1 MATLVKD
8 YFVVVCWNPSQ
19 YEFIDEDSNDCDSI
33 INRKKTNNDKK
44 KKQNPQWIKNDV
56 NKPGYYY
63 TPGAADDHESWARH
77 LTPTLF
83 WMYQEKLL
91 DPTLDDDQVDKMIDE
106 LVENSQKQEYD
117 NINKNNSN
125 EMINQRGNIISKIP
139 AFSYCDRIGDTNIW
153 IGSRR
158 AGRPPE
164 CWGSGGF
171 DAILNVTNQE
181 YTGIVLNLKKKEFID
196 DFDGC
201 HINGSNSTEGTEDST
216 NSNQTKFYLQLPVE
230 EGKRDRIQLERWMT
244 IGLVFIIHHL
254 QRGRRVLIHCA
265 QGKDRS
271 VSVALVFVSVAC
283 ELQFPL
289 KLRPGFHT
297 WSLPTLVDDSNDN
310 NNDNGHID
318 SKNDKNHTEITEKD
332 DSYYLSSGIPT
343 ALVMRLLKSRNGGRE
358 LFLKWVHS
366 QLQKDIT
373 SHGCLAD
380 KARIRIA
387 LHLIRQYRE
396 VAEPTRS
403 SIQKTHR
410 FFMSA
415 DIYRSLI

>member
-1 MATLVKD
+1 
-8 YFVVVCWNPSQ
+8 
-19 YEFIDEDSNDCDSI
+19 
-33 INRKKTNNDKK
+33 
-44 KKQNPQWIKNDV
+44 
-56 NKPGYYY
+56 
-63 TPGAADDHESWARH
+63 
-77 LTPTLF
+77 
-83 WMYQEKLL
+83 
-91 DPTLDDDQVDKMIDE
+91 
-106 LVENSQKQEYD
+106 
-117 NINKNNSN
+117 
-125 EMINQRGNIISKIP
+125 
-139 AFSYCDRIGDTNIW
+139 
-153 IGSRR
+153 
-158 AGRPPE
+158 
-164 CWGSGGF
+164 
-171 DAILNVTNQE
+171 
-181 YTGIVLNLKKKEFID
+181 
-196 DFDGC
+196 
-201 HINGSNSTEGTEDST
+201 
-216 NSNQTKFYLQLPVE
+216 
-230 EGKRDRIQLERWMT
+230 MT